1 MILTILITIYIL
13 SFLRVYFWFK
23 NAFSKDGVFDTL
35 EPDNSSFII
44 TILPLVNSLAS
55 IMVTSFSLTG
65 KERYTKRKPINLSK
79 FFNVKK

>member
-1 MILTILITIYIL
+1 M
-13 SFLRVYFWFK
+13 YFWAK

-35 EPDNSSFII
+35 EPDNTIFII
-44 TILPLVNSLAS
+44 TLLPFFNTLAS
-55 IMVTSFSLTG
+55 IMFTSVSLTG